1 MILAILAVAILG
13 VTIFNEV
20 TDEKHDLFVSDGET
34 LREKP
39 TANISIAKNKNIHE
53 RLCQGNRVLYR
64 LRIKF
69 SDVRI

>member
-1 MILAILAVAILG
+1 MILAIFAVAILG
-13 VTIFNEV
+13 VTISNEV

-39 TANISIAKNKNIHE
+39 TAHISIAKNKNIE
-53 RLCQGNRVLYR
+53 RLFQGNRVLYR